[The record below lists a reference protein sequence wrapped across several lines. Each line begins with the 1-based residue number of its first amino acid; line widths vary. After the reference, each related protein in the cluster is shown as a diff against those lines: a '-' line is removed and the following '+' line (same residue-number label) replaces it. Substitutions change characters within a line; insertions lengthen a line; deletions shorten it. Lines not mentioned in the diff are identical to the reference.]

1 MQQNH
6 ILTINQL
13 FEIELACFMHRY
25 DHGKL
30 PLACQVLLKNN
41 SKSSKTKLRQTRSNS
56 EYFPA
61 YCRINLTMLSIKYKG
76 PVQWNKIPSSI
87 REVKSLTTFKL
98 LLQDFLEKKMI
109 SYITLSMRH
118 VLNTLSLS
126 VHFYILHQSPYPLHF
141 LEHVLYCT

>member
-13 FEIELACFMHRY
+13 FENELACFMHRY
-25 DHGKL
+25 DYGKL

-56 EYFPA
+56 KFFAA
-61 YCRINLTMLSIKYKG
+61 YCRINLAMQSINYKG
-76 PVQWNKIPSSI
+76 PVLWNKIPSSI

-98 LLQDFLEKKMI
+98 LLLDFLVK
-109 SYITLSMRH
+109 
-118 VLNTLSLS
+118 ND
-126 VHFYILHQSPYPLHF
+126 
-141 LEHVLYCT
+141 